1 MPHIRFFNYLFVCI
15 QSNSSI
21 GRGETSRRRVWESKW
36 WRSELAPL
44 ERLTCKQPRHISRA
58 PTRDTVGKKIS
69 GEDTRGLR
77 RSLYLYVY
85 TIACTCTYVK
95 EPTHE
100 SGETQVWGRTPF
112 EVNTNYFFSFSIAV
126 SVLSYPLF
134 QWSLR
139 PSFLLLFVLF
149 AWIGWGWCGW
159 GDYSSDQYC
168 RAVGSSVNKMASV
181 QGPSTLAIL
190 FTEDSTALQYWSEL

>member
-1 MPHIRFFNYLFVCI
+1 MFGALSLAVPFSHTCILCFLLPTTVSVVTETVTKIILFFSQKLKMPHIRFFNYLFVCI

-100 SGETQVWGRTPF
+100 SGETQ
-112 EVNTNYFFSFSIAV
+112 S
-126 SVLSYPLF
+126 
-134 QWSLR
+134 
-139 PSFLLLFVLF
+139 
-149 AWIGWGWCGW
+149 
-159 GDYSSDQYC
+159 
-168 RAVGSSVNKMASV
+168 
-181 QGPSTLAIL
+181 
-190 FTEDSTALQYWSEL
+190 